1 MPTNTGLPMR
11 LLAKAT
17 VTLCLLSNGVA
28 FAQNSH
34 NALVENKSLMA
45 LYKALITTAL
55 NESTQENSE
64 EMNKCLSDVMTSP
77 IMLESFYQDFIRKL
91 PAKQLNEV
99 GTFSRELAEQNINYD
114 AQSIDE
120 ITEILANHLSA
131 DGEKG
136 LTAFADTIGA
146 VEPSKELLEKQ
157 ITKTPSC
164 KNITE

>member
-1 MPTNTGLPMR
+1 MR
-11 LLAKAT
+11 LLAKAA
-17 VTLCLLSNGVA
+17 VTLCLLSNELA

-34 NALVENKSLMA
+34 NSLVENKSLMA
-45 LYKALITTAL
+45 LYKALIATTL

-77 IMLESFYQDFIRKL
+77 IMLESFCQDFIKKL

-99 GTFSRELAEQNINYD
+99 GTSSRELAKQNINYD

-120 ITEILANHLSA
+120 ITDILASHLSV
-131 DGEKG
+131 DSEKG